1 MEHLEGHRNSGRCP
15 SRLSPDPNTHKTMLR
30 VQNLSKRFGGVQA
43 IDNCSLEVKRGTITG
58 LIGPNGAGKTT
69 LFNVVTGFY
78 KPNVGRVFFRE
89 EEITGLQPF
98 QIFGKGLFRTFQITR
113 EYKEMTVLENL
124 LLIPR
129 DQVGEKLWN
138 AWFMSRTIRMQE
150 EEHVRKALDV
160 LEFLEMESKKDM
172 PAKYL
177 PGGEKKL
184 LELGRM
190 MMVDLD
196 MVLLDEPGSGVPP
209 SLQKKVMDYIK
220 RLSQERGLTLLVV
233 EHDMNVIMNLCDPI
247 IVMTDGTKLT
257 EGPPNG
263 IRSDK
268 RVIQAYLGESE
279 TSSLEQ

>member
-1 MEHLEGHRNSGRCP
+1 
-15 SRLSPDPNTHKTMLR
+15 MLR
-30 VQNLSKRFGGVQA
+30 IENLSKRFGGVQA
-43 IDNCSLEVKRGTITG
+43 VDDCSLEVREGTITG

-78 KPNVGRVFFRE
+78 RPNSGRVFFRE
-89 EEITGLQPF
+89 EDITGLQPF
-98 QIFGKGLFRTFQITR
+98 QIFRRGIFRTFQITR

-129 DQVGEKLWN
+129 GQLGENLWN
-138 AWFMSRTIRMQE
+138 AWFRSNAIKTQE
-150 EEHVRKALDV
+150 KDNIKKALAV
-160 LEFLEMESKKDM
+160 LEFLEMEAKRDM

-184 LELGRM
+184 LELARM

-209 SLQKKVMDYIK
+209 SLQKKVIDYIK
-220 RLSQERGLTLLVV
+220 ELSHERGLTLFVV
-233 EHDMNVIMNLCDPI
+233 EHDMNVIMSLCDPI

-257 EGPPNG
+257 EGPPNQ
-263 IRSDK
+263 IRSDR
-268 RVIQAYLGESE
+268 RVIQAYLGESD
-279 TSSLEQ
+279 TPSLVQ

>member
-1 MEHLEGHRNSGRCP
+1 
-15 SRLSPDPNTHKTMLR
+15 MLR
-30 VQNLSKRFGGVQA
+30 VENLSKRFGGVQA
-43 IDNCSLEVKRGTITG
+43 IDNCSLEVREGTITG

-69 LFNVVTGFY
+69 LFNVVTGFH
-78 KPNVGRVFFRE
+78 KPNLGHIFFKE
-89 EEITGLQPF
+89 EDITGLQPF
-98 QIFGKGLFRTFQITR
+98 QVFGRGLFRTFQITR

-124 LLIPR
+124 LLIPKG
-129 DQVGEKLWN
+129 QVGEKLWS
-138 AWFMSRTIRMQE
+138 AWFMSKAIRAQE
-150 EEHVRKALDV
+150 KENVQKALEV
-160 LEFLEMESKKDM
+160 LEFLEMEAKRDM

-209 SLQKKVMDYIK
+209 FLQQKVMDYIK
-220 RLSQERGLTLLVV
+220 KLSQEKGLTLFVV

-247 IVMTDGTKLT
+247 VVMTDGRKLT
-257 EGPPNG
+257 EGPPDQ

-268 RVIQAYLGESE
+268 RVIQAYLGESDA
-279 TSSLEQ
+279 SFPVQ